1 MEAIKKYAE
10 IFQLALAL
18 ALLGDITAR
27 LITKP
32 GDIRVQ
38 QIEAKVDRLASVSEL
53 VMEIRTRHDDD
64 IRRIDRLETEIEKLK
79 DENKELVERIY
90 KTALMKN
97 NGSNYSKY

>member
-38 QIEAKVDRLASVSEL
+38 QIEAKVDKLAAVVEL
-53 VMEIRTRHDDD
+53 VPEIRTRHDDD
-64 IRRIDRLETEIEKLK
+64 VRRIEKLETEIEKLK
-79 DENKELVERIY
+79 EENKELVERIY
-90 KTALMKN
+90 KMALMKT
-97 NGSNYSKY
+97 NGNFKY